1 MFFLSCTV
9 KNSKINKNMKIGF
22 VVNQI
27 KKEANTYT
35 TTSLALQAS
44 KMGHD
49 VYYMGIGDFAYLVD
63 EQMGAHAA
71 KAPDKQF
78 RTNATFLDAVK
89 KEHKALIT
97 AKELDLLML
106 RNDPSEDYMNRS
118 WAQNGGMVFGRL
130 AQRHGVVVVNDPLTL
145 AQAANKMYF
154 QYFPKTV
161 RPETIITREIE
172 DIKSFYKNHRK
183 RIVLKPLQ
191 GSGGKNVFL
200 VNEET
205 NNLNQIVDAIARDGF
220 VVAQEYLPAAKNGD
234 IRLFLLDGQPIVVD
248 GHTAAIH
255 RTQAKNDIR
264 SNIHQ
269 GGMAKKPKL
278 TKKVYELVEEVAPK
292 LIKDGMFF
300 VGLDIVGDK
309 LMEIN
314 VFSPGGLGHASRI
327 HKVDFFEPV
336 IRAMERKII

>member
-1 MFFLSCTV
+1 
-9 KNSKINKNMKIGF
+9 MKIGF

-27 KKEANTYT
+27 KKEANPYT
-35 TTSLALQAS
+35 TTSLALQATR
-44 KMGHD
+44 MGHE
-49 VYYMGIGDFAYLVD
+49 VYYIGIGDLAYLED
-63 EQMGAHAA
+63 EQMGAHAI

-78 RTNATFLDAVK
+78 RTNATFLEAVK
-89 KEHKALIT
+89 KEQKHLVT
-97 AKELDLLML
+97 PKELDILML

-130 AQRHGVVVVNDPLTL
+130 AQKHGVVVLNDPRTL
-145 AQAANKMYF
+145 AQAGNKMYF

-161 RPETIITREIE
+161 RPETIITRHIE
-172 DIKSFYKNHRK
+172 DIKSFYKDHDKN
-183 RIVLKPLQ
+183 IVLKPLQ

-200 VNEET
+200 INEET
-205 NNLNQIVDAIARDGF
+205 KNLNQIVEAIARDGF
-220 VVAQEYLPAAKNGD
+220 VVAQEYLPAAQNGD
-234 IRLFLLDGQPIVVD
+234 IRLFLLDGRPIVVD
-248 GHTAAIH
+248 GQTAAIH

-269 GGMAKKPKL
+269 GGQVKKPKL
-278 TKKVYELVEEVAPK
+278 TKKVNELVEEVAPK

-336 IRAMERKII
+336 IKAMERKVL